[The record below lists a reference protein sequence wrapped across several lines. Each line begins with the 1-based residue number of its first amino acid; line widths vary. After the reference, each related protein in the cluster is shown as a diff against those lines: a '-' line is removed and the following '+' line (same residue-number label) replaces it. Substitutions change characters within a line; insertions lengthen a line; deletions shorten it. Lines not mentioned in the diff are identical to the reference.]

1 MVNQTIPF
9 YVNEFLENYF
19 TMECKTLVSV
29 NMALSEMSKWGASM
43 MAGLII
49 RPFMETDHEALRN
62 YCLPIEQAI
71 YTSLPLKVI
80 EDFRKD
86 KYNLPMVIYLDEDLI
101 GCFAL
106 YTDKAG
112 NQYTSNENAILLK
125 SFSLDL
131 RHQKKGLAFKTLKV
145 LPDLIK
151 LSHPDKDEI
160 ILTVHHSNV
169 PAINLYKKAGFID
182 KGYRFNGEEGE
193 EFIFHFALN

>member
-1 MVNQTIPF
+1 
-9 YVNEFLENYF
+9 
-19 TMECKTLVSV
+19 
-29 NMALSEMSKWGASM
+29 M

-49 RPFMETDHEALRN
+49 RPFMESDLEALSN

-71 YTSLPLKVI
+71 YTSIPLKVI

-86 KYNLPMVIYLDEDLI
+86 NYNLPMVIYLNEDLI

-125 SFSLDL
+125 SFSLDS
-131 RHQKKGLAFKTLKV
+131 RHQKKGLAFKALKV
-145 LPDLIK
+145 LPEIIK

-160 ILTVHHSNV
+160 ILTVHHSNI
-169 PAINLYKKAGFID
+169 PAINLYKKAGFVD
-182 KGYRFNGEEGE
+182 KGYRFNGEDGE
-193 EFIFHFALN
+193 ELIFHLGLD

>member
-1 MVNQTIPF
+1 MVT
-9 YVNEFLENYF
+9 
-19 TMECKTLVSV
+19 
-29 NMALSEMSKWGASM
+29 
-43 MAGLII
+43 GLTI
-49 RPFMETDHEALRN
+49 RPFMENDYEALSN

-86 KYNLPMVIYLDEDLI
+86 NSNLPMVIYLNEDLI

-125 SFSLDL
+125 SFSLDS
-131 RHQKKGLAFKTLKV
+131 RHQKKGLAFKALKV
-145 LPDLIK
+145 LPEIIK

-160 ILTVHHSNV
+160 ILTVHHSNI
-169 PAINLYKKAGFID
+169 PAINLYKKAEFVD
-182 KGYRFNGEEGE
+182 KGYRFNGEDGE
-193 EFIFHFALN
+193 ELIFHLGLD